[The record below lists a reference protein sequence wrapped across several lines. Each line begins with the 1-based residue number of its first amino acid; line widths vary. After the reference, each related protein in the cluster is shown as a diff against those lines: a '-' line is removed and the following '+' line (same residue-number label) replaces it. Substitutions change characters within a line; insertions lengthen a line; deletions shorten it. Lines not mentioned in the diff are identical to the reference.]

1 MRSIAVLLGFAM
13 LSGCSM
19 WDQFKEST
27 GITPE
32 TSSIELV
39 IEASPVL
46 NVRDGGSHLRSF
58 SVFTN

>member
-39 IEASPVL
+39 IEASL
-46 NVRDGGSHLRSF
+46 YSM
-58 SVFTN
+58 